1 MKGVP
6 SWFSMGQKALLFC
19 VCSGHCLLV
28 ATLKNWGES
37 FQEQAILSVKPEYS
51 AITTVATFFHLSV
64 HSGVKVNY
72 RLNSRLIIRHFQ
84 SIFCYWFVEIY

>member
-6 SWFSMGQKALLFC
+6 SWFSVGQKALLFC
-19 VCSGHCLLV
+19 GCSGHCLLV

-37 FQEQAILSVKPEYS
+37 FQEQAILGVKPEYPI
-51 AITTVATFFHLSV
+51 ITTVATFLHLSM
-64 HSGVKVNY
+64 HGGVKVKQ
-72 RLNSRLIIRHFQ
+72 RLNSRLIIGLIQ